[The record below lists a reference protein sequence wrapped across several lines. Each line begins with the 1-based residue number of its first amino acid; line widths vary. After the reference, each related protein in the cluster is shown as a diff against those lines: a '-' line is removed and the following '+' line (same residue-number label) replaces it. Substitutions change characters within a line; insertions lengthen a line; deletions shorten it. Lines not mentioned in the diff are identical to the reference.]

1 MLMTQQGSRRS
12 LPLLNPRIST
22 LQALHHQ
29 LKPIMARRIVRT
41 IVQLICLSVLLVTAV
56 FFLDL
61 RYRLLPPRLHNF
73 LPEHHAGSVI
83 TDITYHSC
91 SRVAILSDCT
101 LNPQEGWIRI
111 NKDVH
116 LNQGWVKQGY
126 IHIKRKKEEELDILA
141 GERLVVDIRVGRL
154 EPPTENGIKWET
166 RPGGIWI
173 KRQTKIVDDAV
184 TGVDVLFG
192 VDAVE
197 VRPGW
202 MMREGSLTS
211 GENARITLRKGQ
223 PVEVVKPVLRL
234 KNHKFKIIQVSGESS
249 YADFPPGVGA

>member
-1 MLMTQQGSRRS
+1 M
-12 LPLLNPRIST
+12 
-22 LQALHHQ
+22 
-29 LKPIMARRIVRT
+29 
-41 IVQLICLSVLLVTAV
+41 
-56 FFLDL
+56 
-61 RYRLLPPRLHNF
+61 
-73 LPEHHAGSVI
+73 
-83 TDITYHSC
+83 
-91 SRVAILSDCT
+91 
-101 LNPQEGWIRI
+101 
-111 NKDVH
+111 
-116 LNQGWVKQGY
+116 KQGY

-141 GERLVVDIRVGRL
+141 GEKLVVDIRVGRL
-154 EPPTENGIKWET
+154 EPPAENGIKWET

-202 MMREGSLTS
+202 VMREGSLTS

-234 KNHKFKIIQVSGESS
+234 KNHKFKIIQVSGESLLRRFS
-249 YADFPPGVGA
+249 PRSWDLIYRNRSSPFYRYWSLS